1 MKKVQLITDGSCIGN
16 PGRGGWACIL
26 RFGEHVKEMYGSSQ
40 QTTNNRMELTA
51 ALEGLRTLNER
62 CEVDLVTDSEYLRNG
77 MTKWMV
83 NWKRRGWM
91 TAEKKPVVNRDLWEA
106 LDQEVARH
114 EVKWVW
120 TRGHS
125 SHDDNN
131 RADELANAAARGQLQ
146 QR

>member
-16 PGRGGWACIL
+16 PGRGGWACVL

-77 MTKWMV
+77 MTKWMA

-91 TAEKKPVVNRDLWEA
+91 TAEKKPVINRDLWEA

-120 TRGHS
+120 TRGHA